1 MGSNILFMTA
11 PWKSRMLSGH
21 ILYFWRDAIFGDICP
36 VAGHREESGLAP
48 AIRSVYKLERAYCS
62 MLVAH
67 EKPQLLL
74 YSYTV
79 V

>member
-1 MGSNILFMTA
+1 M
-11 PWKSRMLSGH
+11 RM
-21 ILYFWRDAIFGDICP
+21 AIFLAGHDFYLPTLLCP
-36 VAGHREESGLAP
+36 VAGHHEESGLAP